1 MAIHRIVNVLTATVS
16 LLASVHLIS
25 FVLIQLDGADK
36 LYQTEVSKRI
46 LESLYPLTIRERNKW
61 IGDDDAPTSLS
72 KKGSFEND
80 EDQNGDLG
88 TETKP
93 RYKNM
98 SRTDSLTIRRIQDFI
113 RTKRYLMA
121 SVVADFKPIAAS
133 FPDTSIMFADI
144 SNFTSWSSVHS
155 PNQVFTLLESIFF
168 EFDKVATEMEVFH
181 LSTVGD
187 CYIATT
193 GVPYPRED
201 HAILLA
207 QFSRR
212 CRRKAN
218 EVLQRLLEQKEMTG
232 LSQLKIRIGIHSGP
246 VLAGV
251 LRGNNRFDVF
261 GDTMNTTSRIESTGE
276 LDRIHL
282 SKNTAK
288 LLQEAGKGGC

>member
-46 LESLYPLTIRERNKW
+46 LESLYPLTIRERNIW

-80 EDQNGDLG
+80 EDQDGDLG

-121 SVVADFKPIAAS
+121 SVVADFKTIAAS
-133 FPDTSIMFADI
+133 FPDTSIIFADI

-181 LSTVGD
+181 LSTSV
-187 CYIATT
+187 
-193 GVPYPRED
+193 
-201 HAILLA
+201 H
-207 QFSRR
+207 RR
-212 CRRKAN
+212 
-218 EVLQRLLEQKEMTG
+218 RLLHCNYRRP
-232 LSQLKIRIGIHSGP
+232 LSARRSCYTVG
-246 VLAGV
+246 A
-251 LRGNNRFDVF
+251 VF
-261 GDTMNTTSRIESTGE
+261 TTLPHEGE
-276 LDRIHL
+276 
-282 SKNTAK
+282 
-288 LLQEAGKGGC
+288 